1 MHGHSADTDAD
12 MARLTET
19 LVKNAEAPAKGAK
32 ITYDADLKGFGL
44 RVTATGARAFV
55 LNYRAGGRERRLTI
69 GSYPEWSATAA
80 RKRAETLKREIDT
93 GADPMA
99 ERHADRAAPTIADLC
114 DLYVERHLPKKRPA
128 SQEDDKAAI
137 TKVIRPRLGKVK
149 VADLRHSDV
158 EALHRDLSKTAPYR
172 ANRIAALLSKMFALA
187 IKWGFRTDNPVTGLE
202 RNAEV
207 ARTRYLDKSELVA
220 LGAALDAHPSQTAAN
235 AIRLLLLTG
244 ARRGEVLAAT
254 WSQFDLSVGV
264 WTKPRENTKAKREHR
279 IPLNAPALRLLLA
292 MRDGAGGSPYL
303 FPSHGTAGHIVEI
316 KGAWARVTRAAKLE
330 NARIHDLRHTYAS
343 FLASAGFS
351 LPTVGALLGHTQ
363 AQTTQRY
370 AHLLDDPLRV
380 ATDKVG
386 SMLLIGRD

>member
-1 MHGHSADTDAD
+1 
-12 MARLTET
+12 MATRITET
-19 LVKNAEAPAKGAK
+19 VAKTTSAPEKGSQ
-32 ITYDADLKGFGL
+32 ITYDADVKGFGL
-44 RVTATGARAFV
+44 RVTAAGARAFV
-55 LNYRAGGRERRLTI
+55 LNYRSGGRERRLTI

-80 RKRAETLKREIDT
+80 RKRAEALKREIDT

-99 ERHADRAAPTIADLC
+99 ERHEERAAPTVSDLC
-114 DLYVERHLPKKRPA
+114 DRFAREHLPRKRP
-128 SQEDDKAAI
+128 STQEEYSAI
-137 TKVIRPRLGKVK
+137 LEKIVRPRLGKVK
-149 VADLRHSDV
+149 VAMLRHAEI
-158 EALHRDLSKTAPYR
+158 EALHRDLSSTAPAR
-172 ANRIAALLSKMFALA
+172 ANKVAAILSKMFALA
-187 IKWGFRTDNPVTGLE
+187 VKWEMRTDNPVVGLE

-220 LGAALDAHPSQTAAN
+220 LSAALDAHQSQTVAN

-254 WSQFDLSVGV
+254 WSQFDLTTGV

-279 IPLNAPALRLLLA
+279 IPLNAPAVRLLTA
-292 MRDGAGGSPYL
+292 MHKAADASPYL

-316 KGAWARVTRAAKLE
+316 KGAWARITKAAKLE
-330 NARIHDLRHTYAS
+330 DARIHDLRHTYAS

-370 AHLLDDPLRV
+370 AHLLDDPLRA

-386 SMLLIGRD
+386 SMLSIGRD